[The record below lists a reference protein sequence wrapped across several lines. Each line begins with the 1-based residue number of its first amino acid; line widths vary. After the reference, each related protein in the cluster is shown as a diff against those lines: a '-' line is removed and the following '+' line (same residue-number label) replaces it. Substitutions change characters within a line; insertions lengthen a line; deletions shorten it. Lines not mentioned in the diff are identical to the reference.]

1 MHVGCMQSFVA
12 SFDLEF
18 DFLTFSKSL
27 EAIHR
32 DRREVDEY
40 VFTAILLDEA
50 VTLRVIEPLH
60 FSSGHGTASGHLD
73 SSARLYRISPDFC
86 QAVWERVETAALSGL
101 KYVRL
106 PPGIR
111 PRLPVLGAIALYQ
124 FRRRTGIALGTEHTP
139 STVP

>member
-12 SFDLEF
+12 SLDLEF

-32 DRREVDEY
+32 DRREVNEN
-40 VFTAILLDEA
+40 VFTTILLDEA
-50 VTLRVIEPLH
+50 VTLRVVEPLH

-86 QAVWERVETAALSGL
+86 QAVWGRVKTAAFSEPE
-101 KYVRL
+101 YVRL
-106 PPGIR
+106 PPEIR
-111 PRLPVLGAIALYQ
+111 PRLPV
-124 FRRRTGIALGTEHTP
+124 RSEEH
-139 STVP
+139 